1 MGLSYTPTPFHPTT
15 VYPDQVTIELN
26 LANQNFTTLAQAFVN
41 NDPTTLTVKN
51 AVSVGGYP
59 VSSNPA
65 PNTIIP
71 LDENGKFPSS
81 VIPTIDN
88 TSTSINATTVGGYGV
103 SPIPTPNML
112 LPLDSN
118 GKFPA
123 SVFPASLSPASS
135 SPTGYA
141 NPVNLTGASSDY
153 LLQVGEVAYIS
164 FNNQSLI
171 PLHIAIPE
179 PSSALNPVIYEITL
193 SVATGSGSNGAF
205 WLYPNNTSY
214 GNISYS
220 TVEVS
225 PAGSVSSWSGPTNGG
240 FGIDLQYGQSDTP
253 PITLRA
259 IASYWGWSYYKQVVG
274 FGGDNG
280 GLGVGSSIWFDT
292 STWWTSL
299 GTLQI
304 FYTGGNATGVV
315 LIRRLA

>member
-26 LANQNFTTLAQAFVN
+26 LANQNFTTLANAFVN

-51 AVSVGGYP
+51 AESVGGYT
-59 VSSNPA
+59 VSPTPA

-71 LDENGKFPSS
+71 LDENGKFPAS
-81 VIPTIDN
+81 VIPNISTTSN
-88 TSTSINATTVGGYGV
+88 TSTVINATTVGGYGV

-118 GKFPA
+118 GQFPA
-123 SVFPASLSPASS
+123 SVIPNIS
-135 SPTGYA
+135 SPNAYA
-141 NPVNLTGASSDY
+141 NPVNLTYASSDY

-164 FNNQSLI
+164 FNNQSSI
-171 PLHIAIPE
+171 PLHIAVPE
-179 PSSALNPVIYEITL
+179 PSSALNPVIYEFTL

-214 GNISYS
+214 SNISYS

-225 PAGSVSSWSGPTNGG
+225 PAGSVSSWSGPTNGA
-240 FGIDLQYGQSDTP
+240 FGVDLQYGQSDIP

-259 IASYWGWSYYKQVVG
+259 IASYWGWSYPKHVVG
-274 FGGDNG
+274 FGGDSG
-280 GLGVGSSIWFDT
+280 GLSVGSSIWFDT
-292 STWWTSL
+292 STSWTSL

-315 LIRRLA
+315 IIRRLS